1 MKRAMRHEPQDYF
14 RLACGRRLRCLLKA
28 HSGVRPT
35 LLSMTLSGDGV
46 ARFRARSRIAR
57 CEVRY
62 NREKV
67 LLVEIGYNLGH

>member
-1 MKRAMRHEPQDYF
+1 MRHEPPDY
-14 RLACGRRLRCLLKA
+14 
-28 HSGVRPT
+28 SGSPTADASDAYSKHIQELGPT

-46 ARFRARSRIAR
+46 ARYRARSRIAR

-67 LLVEIGYNLGH
+67 LLVKIGYNLGH

>member
-1 MKRAMRHEPQDYF
+1 MGSLEARGIAEGGG
-14 RLACGRRLRCLLKA
+14 GRCCC
-28 HSGVRPT
+28 P
-35 LLSMTLSGDGV
+35 DGV

-57 CEVRY
+57 CEVRC

>member
-1 MKRAMRHEPQDYF
+1 MRHEPPDY
-14 RLACGRRLRCLLKA
+14 
-28 HSGVRPT
+28 SGSPTAGASDAYSKHIQELGPT
-35 LLSMTLSGDGV
+35 LLSMTLSRDGV

-57 CEVRY
+57 CEVRC